1 MNEWRQ
7 RAEEQSIKEKTREV
21 KTSCSGGCLLPGR
34 GWLEPHQGW
43 WLFHKIKM
51 NQD

>member
-21 KTSCSGGCLLPGR
+21 KTSCPGGCLLPGR
-34 GWLEPHQGW
+34 GGW
-43 WLFHKIKM
+43 KHIKAGGCFTRLR
-51 NQD
+51 